1 MTVYHT
7 VLHCHLPTRSKFLQ
21 DGKVLE
27 ISMCVKQC
35 KPAKTWKAKLYVLD
49 VAWIYFFLTERGLK
63 NKVKSRTVNRTN
75 IRLLKTD
82 FICERKQKPV
92 WRQSAHNRA
101 VCGALYSFPLF
112 SNVLSFCLD
121 TFLVQNEV
129 NNFIWL
135 PELVGGAKAMK
146 RAQEFSE
153 QAGRRK
159 LQNCLHT
166 EKV

>member
-1 MTVYHT
+1 MAVYYT

-21 DGKVLE
+21 GGKVVE
-27 ISMCVKQC
+27 ISVCVKQC
-35 KPAKTWKAKLYVLD
+35 KTAKTWKAKLYVLD
-49 VAWIYFFLTERGLK
+49 VAWIYFFLNWKRPERG
-63 NKVKSRTVNRTN
+63 RTVNRTN

-82 FICERKQKPV
+82 FIYERKQKPV

-101 VCGALYSFPLF
+101 VCDALYSFQLF

-121 TFLVQNEV
+121 TFLVQNQV

-159 LQNCLHT
+159 LQNCLQT